1 MTLYVANG
9 YVRDGFYKKDGG
21 IRLIVIYKSY
31 ICRDVIIRNEKV
43 FFIRHIGIVGWLSE
57 EN

>member
-1 MTLYVANG
+1 MTLYVANDG
-9 YVRDGFYKKDGG
+9 IRDGFYKKDSG

-43 FFIRHIGIVGWLSE
+43 FFVRHIDIVGWLRE